1 MSHTNNLLFDA
12 ILINKIIAETKFKNL
27 LKKNIPTNKYSF
39 KKYNSKKYKKVFS
52 IKHKFLNIFKL
63 LRILKKI
70 MMHLLFNQGYL

>member
-39 KKYNSKKYKKVFS
+39 KKYNSKKYKKVFQ
-52 IKHKFLNIFKL
+52 LNINF
-63 LRILKKI
+63 
-70 MMHLLFNQGYL
+70 